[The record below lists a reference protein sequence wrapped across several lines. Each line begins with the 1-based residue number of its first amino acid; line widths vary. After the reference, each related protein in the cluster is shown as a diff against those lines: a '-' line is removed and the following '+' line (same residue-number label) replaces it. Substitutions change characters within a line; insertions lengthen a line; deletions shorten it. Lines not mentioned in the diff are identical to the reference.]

1 MPIIRLVKMT
11 FQEENVNR
19 FRELFD
25 ERKDLI
31 ASFPGCSQ
39 LELLNVQNIFFTYSI
54 WQDANA
60 LEVYRKSDL
69 FLSTWA
75 LVKPL
80 FESKAEAWSLNK
92 EY

>member
-1 MPIIRLVKMT
+1 MPLIRLVKMT